1 MLTCEKRN
9 SDMGSIDKFNFPGGC
24 CNIMIMKKF
33 LVLVFLLIFPTLS
46 FAQPAITFDKE
57 QQDFGA
63 ISKSASLAYTF
74 EFTNSGSEDL
84 IINRVV
90 PS

>member
-1 MLTCEKRN
+1 
-9 SDMGSIDKFNFPGGC
+9 
-24 CNIMIMKKF
+24 MKKF
-33 LVLVFLLIFPTLS
+33 LVLVFLLIFPALS

-57 QQDFGA
+57 QQDFGT
-63 ISKSASLAYTF
+63 ISKSDALDYTF

-84 IINRVV
+84 IISRVA

>member
-1 MLTCEKRN
+1 
-9 SDMGSIDKFNFPGGC
+9 
-24 CNIMIMKKF
+24 MKKF
-33 LVLVFLLIFPTLS
+33 LVFALLLFFPAIS

-57 QQDFGA
+57 QQDFGT
-63 ISKSASLAYTF
+63 ISKTDSLGYTF

-84 IINRVV
+84 IISKVA

>member
-1 MLTCEKRN
+1 
-9 SDMGSIDKFNFPGGC
+9 
-24 CNIMIMKKF
+24 MKKLF
-33 LVLVFLLIFPTLS
+33 VMVFLLFFPALS

-57 QQDFGA
+57 QQDFGTV
-63 ISKSASLAYTF
+63 SKSDSLHYTF

-84 IINRVV
+84 TISKIT

>member
-1 MLTCEKRN
+1 
-9 SDMGSIDKFNFPGGC
+9 
-24 CNIMIMKKF
+24 MKKLF
-33 LVLVFLLIFPTLS
+33 ALVFLLFFPALS

-63 ISKSASLAYTF
+63 VLKTDFLAYTF
-74 EFTNSGSEDL
+74 EFTNSGSEEL
-84 IINRVV
+84 IISKVV

>member
-1 MLTCEKRN
+1 MNKVHFFGE
-9 SDMGSIDKFNFPGGC
+9 C
-24 CNIMIMKKF
+24 CNIDFMKKF
-33 LVLVFLLIFPTLS
+33 LVLFLLLFLPAIS

-57 QQDFGA
+57 QQDFGT
-63 ISKSASLAYTF
+63 IPKSDSLDYTF

-84 IINRVV
+84 IIDRVV

>member
-1 MLTCEKRN
+1 M
-9 SDMGSIDKFNFPGGC
+9 F
-24 CNIMIMKKF
+24 MKKF
-33 LVLVFLLIFPTLS
+33 LVLFLLLFFPAIC

-57 QQDFGA
+57 QQDFGT
-63 ISKSASLAYTF
+63 ISKSDFLHYTF

-84 IINRVV
+84 VISKVA

>member
-1 MLTCEKRN
+1 
-9 SDMGSIDKFNFPGGC
+9 
-24 CNIMIMKKF
+24 MKKF
-33 LVLVFLLIFPTLS
+33 IVLVFLLFFPAIS

-57 QQDFGA
+57 QQDFGT
-63 ISKSASLAYTF
+63 ISKSDSLKYTF

-84 IINRVV
+84 IISRVA